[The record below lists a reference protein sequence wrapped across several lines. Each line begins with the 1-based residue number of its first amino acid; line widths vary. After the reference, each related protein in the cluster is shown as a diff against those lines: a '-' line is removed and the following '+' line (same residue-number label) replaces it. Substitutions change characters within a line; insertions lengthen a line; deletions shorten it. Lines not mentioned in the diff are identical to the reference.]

1 MNILIKKWKEV
12 EMEANTKMG
21 GTWKVEIVHPNGGI
35 EAPFGDKMRKN
46 LILNSGINALA
57 GNLTFGYQGAS
68 TISWG
73 IYGSWI
79 LPALFTRAK
88 LGSSSTAA
96 VVTDSGLGAA
106 ITNQDTGTITQ
117 SCTTVND
124 TTSQAGPAFTKIY
137 DFPAAASTINN
148 INEAVIYGMGYG
160 GHANNLS
167 RFVFPTTITLV
178 AGQFLRLTY
187 SFKAYIDALLNPISV
202 SLGASNGFNVTGQ
215 LKLVGTYQ
223 NIFGGM
229 GSNGNLT
236 YPSAYYPCG
245 GWLLNGR
252 RLYNGYNSSYPTGT
266 NAQMIPT
273 GVNFPSINSDLTGY
287 SKVGSTITQDTAGM
301 VFGSY
306 SSGSGQQDITYL
318 FAAANPIST
327 TNIGGIIFS
336 SSGYAPANL
345 PSGWYLKFD
354 NDQSKNA
361 SYSLAVNLRQSIT
374 AI

>member
-46 LILNSGINALA
+46 LILNSGFDVLA
-57 GNLTFGYQGAS
+57 GNSAIVNYNPIETNDGA
-68 TISWG
+68 
-73 IYGSWI
+73 WI
-79 LPALFTRAK
+79 LPALFRRAK
-88 LGSSSTAA
+88 LGSSSAAAA
-96 VVTDSGLGAA
+96 VTNSGLGAA
-106 ITNQDTGTITQ
+106 ISGQDTVTSTQ
-117 SCTTVND
+117 VCTTTND
-124 TTSQAGPAFTKIY
+124 TTSQAGPTFTRIY
-137 DFPAAASTINN
+137 DFPAVSVSTN
-148 INEAVIYGMGYG
+148 INEVVIYGLG
-160 GHANNLS
+160 GGGNTQNLS

-229 GSNGNLT
+229 TSDGGLDYARTSSG
-236 YPSAYYPCG
+236 PQPCG

-252 RLYNGYNSSYPTGT
+252 RLFTNFQGTAPTGT
-266 NAQMIPT
+266 IAQMIPT
-273 GVNFPSINSDLTGY
+273 GVSFPSINSDLTGY

-301 VFGSY
+301 VFGPY
-306 SSGSGQQDITYL
+306 ASGQGYQDITYL

-336 SSGYAPANL
+336 ASRSTPTNAPF
-345 PSGWYLKFD
+345 GWYLKFD
-354 NDQSKNA
+354 NSQSKNA
-361 SYSLAVNLRQSIT
+361 SYSLAVNLRQSII